1 MAKSILDELKS
12 ILDPSSYV
20 DVLDKLDR
28 AASTMLNQFGQA
40 QAMAQTLRETM
51 ADSTREVLKLGGNM
65 SDVLNTQKQVSEA
78 IGRSIVLSSEASK
91 DLYASMKVTG
101 QSVKEIVDGM
111 ANVGVSSINA
121 TNEMKKVVDIARESG
136 VNAVAVSSKVLSNME
151 ALNKYNFEGGVS
163 GLAKM
168 AAQATALRIDMSQT
182 LNFAEKVFNPEGAIE
197 VAAAMQRLGVA
208 QSELLDP
215 LRLMELSQNDPA
227 ELQNQIA
234 QMSKQFVQMGKDGH
248 FEIMPGAK
256 RQLREIS
263 EAMGIS
269 YDQLTKMALGS
280 ADLDN
285 KLKQIKFPDTFSE
298 EQKTMIANMS
308 EMGKGGE
315 YVIRTAEGKEKNV
328 SELSKEDVAALEKM
342 ANTAPPTMEELAK
355 SQLSFLE
362 SIAGDIKSLV
372 ETPKL
377 GIASAKATG
386 TGISAARDV
395 TSALTRIMPKSYS
408 PEGIRTGIDEAIKGN
423 GTLAGFVDFMGTEF
437 KGSFIRAQ
445 EEIDK
450 LNSKYPVLSN
460 IVDKIVTMGG
470 SITSTPTVQAQ
481 DVLKL
486 PGQNIQLLPE
496 DTFAAFT
503 KGSEVLSNLGKTN
516 NTQTTPTNSSS
527 VVDVNHTLNINITA
541 PSHVNTNQLV
551 EMFKDTGVSQALGI
565 AVKEAFNNGGLTA
578 PTSNKQKLMNP
589 YINTLV

>member
-78 IGRSIVLSSEASK
+78 IGRSIVLSSESSK

-111 ANVGVSSINA
+111 ANVGISSLDA
-121 TNEMKKVVDIARESG
+121 TNQMKKVVDVARESG
-136 VNAVAVSSKVLSNME
+136 VNAVAVSSKVLTNME
-151 ALNKYNFEGGVS
+151 SLNKYNFEGGVS

-208 QSELLDP
+208 QSDLLDP
-215 LRLMELSQNDPA
+215 LRMMELSQNDPA

-263 EAMGIS
+263 TAMGIS

-285 KLKQIKFPDTFSE
+285 KLKQIRFPDTFSE
-298 EQKTMIANMS
+298 DQKRMIANMS
-308 EMGKGGE
+308 EMKSGE

-395 TSALTRIMPKSYS
+395 TSALTRIMPKAYS
-408 PEGIRTGIDEAIKGN
+408 PEGIRNLVDDAIKGN
-423 GTLAGFVDFMGTEF
+423 GTLGGFVDFMSTEF
-437 KGSFIRAQ
+437 KGSFVRAQ

-450 LNSKYPVLSN
+450 LNTKYPILSN

-470 SITSTPTVQAQ
+470 NVTSTPTVQAQ

-503 KGSEVLSNLGKTN
+503 KGSEVLSNLGKNSN
-516 NTQTTPTNSSS
+516 NQSAPASTNST
-527 VVDVNHTLNINITA
+527 VDVNHNLNINITA
-541 PSHVNTNQLV
+541 PSHVNTNQLM
-551 EMFKDTGVSQALGI
+551 EMFKDTGVSQALGV
-565 AVKEAFNNGGLTA
+565 AVKEVFNNGGLTA

>member
-1 MAKSILDELKS
+1 MAKGILEELQS
-12 ILDPSSYV
+12 LLNPASYGSV
-20 DVLDKLDR
+20 IYELDK
-28 AASTMLNQFGQA
+28 AASTMLQQFGQA
-40 QAMAQTLRETM
+40 QIMGQTLRETM
-51 ADSTREVLKLGGNM
+51 ADSTRELLKLGGNM
-65 SDVLNTQKQVSEA
+65 TDVLNTQKQVSEA
-78 IGRSIVLSSEASK
+78 LGRNVVISSETSK
-91 DLYASMKVTG
+91 DLFASMKVTG

-121 TNEMKKVVDIARESG
+121 ANEMKKVVDVARESG
-136 VNAVAVSSKVLSNME
+136 VNAEAVSSKVLTNME

-208 QSELLDP
+208 QSDLLDP
-215 LRLMELSQNDPA
+215 LRMMDLSQNDPA
-227 ELQNQIA
+227 ELQNQIT

-285 KLKQIKFPDTFSE
+285 KFKQIQFPSKFTD
-298 EQKTMIANMS
+298 EQKTLIANMA

-315 YVIRTAEGKEKNV
+315 YVIRTPEGEKKV
-328 SELSKEDVAALEKM
+328 SELSDEDVAALEKM

-355 SQLSFLE
+355 SQLNAIDSFH
-362 SIAGDIKSLV
+362 GDIMSILQ
-372 ETPKL
+372 TPKL
-377 GIASAKATG
+377 GIARAKTTG
-386 TGISAARDV
+386 TGLSAAKDIA
-395 TSALTRIMPKSYS
+395 TSLTKIMPTSYT
-408 PEGIRTGIDEAIKGN
+408 PEGISKGIDEAIKGN
-423 GTLAGFVDFMGTEF
+423 GTLRGFVSFMSDEF

-445 EEIDK
+445 GEIDK
-450 LNSKYPVLSN
+450 LTDKYPILGQG
-460 IVDKIVTMGG
+460 VDSVIRMTQGT
-470 SITSTPTVQAQ
+470 TSTPTQTGR

-503 KGSEVLSNLGKTN
+503 KGSEVLSNLGKN
-516 NTQTTPTNSSS
+516 NNNQSAPTSTNST
-527 VVDVNHTLNINITA
+527 VDVNHNLNINITA
-541 PSHVNTNQLV
+541 PSHVNTNQLM
-551 EMFKDTGVSQALGI
+551 EMFKDTGVSQALGV
-565 AVKEAFNNGGLTA
+565 AVKEVFNNGGLTA

>member
-20 DVLDKLDR
+20 DVLDKLDK

-65 SDVLNTQKQVSEA
+65 NDVLNTQKQVSEA
-78 IGRSIVLSSEASK
+78 LGRSIVLSSESSK
-91 DLYASMKVTG
+91 ELFASMKVTG

-111 ANVGVSSINA
+111 ANVGISSLDA
-121 TNEMKKVVDIARESG
+121 TNQMKKVVDVARESG

-208 QSELLDP
+208 QSDLLDP
-215 LRLMELSQNDPA
+215 LRMMDLSQNDPA

-263 EAMGIS
+263 DAMGIS

-298 EQKTMIANMS
+298 DQKRMIANMS
-308 EMGKGGE
+308 EMKSGE
-315 YVIRTAEGKEKNV
+315 YVIRTEDGEKKV
-328 SELSKEDVAALEKM
+328 SELSREDVAALEKM

-355 SQLSFLE
+355 DQLSALE

-377 GIASAKATG
+377 GAASTKAAG
-386 TGISAARDV
+386 TGLSVSRDV
-395 TSALTRIMPKSYS
+395 TAALTRIMPKSYS

-423 GTLAGFVDFMGTEF
+423 GTLGGFVSFMGTEF
-437 KGSFIRAQ
+437 KGSFVRAQ

-450 LNSKYPVLSN
+450 LNNKYPVLSSV
-460 IVDKIVTMGG
+460 VDKIVTMGG
-470 SITSTPTVQAQ
+470 SLTSTPTVQAQ

-503 KGSEVLSNLGKTN
+503 KGSEVLSNLGKNTN
-516 NTQTTPTNSSS
+516 NQSAPTSTNST
-527 VVDVNHTLNINITA
+527 VDVNHNLNINITA
-541 PSHVNTNQLV
+541 PSHVNTNQLM
-551 EMFKDTGVSQALGI
+551 EMFKDTGVSQALGV
-565 AVKEAFNNGGLTA
+565 AVKEVFNNGGLTA